1 MPRVLVV
8 DDQKDVR
15 AMVAIVL
22 RVNRYDVVEAE
33 SGAAGLKAFS
43 EGAFDAAIVDIFLAD
58 TSGVEVMAAIRE
70 RVPGFPIVAVSG
82 MTALDFMGE
91 APGLADVVCLQ
102 KPFRPN
108 DLLQALRKAQAA
120 AGGELLRSRLTGLQK
135 ENAPANRGV
144 DDRSG

>member
-1 MPRVLVV
+1 MRRVLVV
-8 DDQKDVR
+8 DDQKEVR

-22 RVNRYDVVEAE
+22 RVNRFDVVEAE
-33 SGAAGLKAFS
+33 SGAAGLKAFG

-58 TSGVEVMAAIRE
+58 TSGVDVMAAIRE

-108 DLLQALRKAQAA
+108 DLLQALHKAQAA
-120 AGGELLRSRLTGLQK
+120 AGGELS
-135 ENAPANRGV
+135 AAV
-144 DDRSG
+144 

>member
-1 MPRVLVV
+1 MPRVLVI

-22 RVNRYDVVEAE
+22 RVNHYDVVEAE
-33 SGAAGLKAFS
+33 SGAAGLKAFGES
-43 EGAFDAAIVDIFLAD
+43 AFDAAIVDIFLAD
-58 TSGVEVMAAIRE
+58 TSGVDVMAAIRE

-82 MTALDFMGE
+82 MTALDFMGA

-108 DLLQALRKAQAA
+108 DLLQALRKAQTA
-120 AGGELLRSRLTGLQK
+120 AGGELSAT
-135 ENAPANRGV
+135 V
-144 DDRSG
+144 

>member
-8 DDQKDVR
+8 DDQKEVR

-43 EGAFDAAIVDIFLAD
+43 EGVFDAAIVDIFLAD
-58 TSGVEVMAAIRE
+58 ASGVDAMVAIRE

-82 MTALDFMGE
+82 LTALDFVGE
-91 APGLADVVCLQ
+91 APDLADVVCLQ

-108 DLLQALRKAQAA
+108 DLLQALRKAQAT
-120 AGGELLRSRLTGLQK
+120 AGGELS
-135 ENAPANRGV
+135 AV
-144 DDRSG
+144 V

>member
-15 AMVAIVL
+15 AMVSIVL

-43 EGAFDAAIVDIFLAD
+43 EDVFDGAIVDIFLTD
-58 TSGVEVMAAIRE
+58 TSGMDVIAAIRE
-70 RVPGFPIVAVSG
+70 RAPGFPIVAVSG
-82 MTALDFMGE
+82 MTALDFIGE
-91 APGLADVVCLQ
+91 APGLDGVICLQ

-108 DLLQALRKAQAA
+108 DLLQALRKAQG
-120 AGGELLRSRLTGLQK
+120 AGGELS
-135 ENAPANRGV
+135 AAV
-144 DDRSG
+144 

>member
-1 MPRVLVV
+1 MPRVLIV

-22 RVNRYDVVEAE
+22 RVNHYDVVEAE

-43 EGAFDAAIVDIFLAD
+43 EGVFDAAIVDIFLAD
-58 TSGVEVMAAIRE
+58 TSGVDVMMAIRE

-82 MTALDFMGE
+82 MTALDFVGE
-91 APGLADVVCLQ
+91 APDLADVVCLQ

-120 AGGELLRSRLTGLQK
+120 AGGELS
-135 ENAPANRGV
+135 AV
-144 DDRSG
+144 V